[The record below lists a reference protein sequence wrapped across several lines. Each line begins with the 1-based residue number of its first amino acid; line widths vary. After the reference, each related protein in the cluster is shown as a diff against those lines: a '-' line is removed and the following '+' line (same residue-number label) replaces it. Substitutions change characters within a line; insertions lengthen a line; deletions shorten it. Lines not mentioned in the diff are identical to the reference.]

1 MNPQIAQLA
10 REPHGKPYQSRLLP
24 YSDEIRGWRDEHVAY
39 RTIAA
44 RLAERGCVV
53 SHAAVHDFVRV
64 RDASRSHRQYAMT
77 PPMVETFTRSVNSW
91 QAATQSATSEVKS
104 AVTEPGAAAPKKF
117 IHHDQPVRKSALS
130 DEQLQINDPL
140 ARSQPTKQESHVPT

>member
-10 REPHGKPYQSRLLP
+10 RKPRGKPYQSRLLP
-24 YSDEIRGWRDEHVAY
+24 YSDEIRRWRDVHVAY

-53 SHAAVHDFVRV
+53 SHAAVHDFVRA
-64 RDASRSHRQYAMT
+64 RDASRSRRQYAMP
-77 PPMVETFTRSVNSW
+77 PPMVETFTRSANQW
-91 QAATQSATSEVKS
+91 QAATQATISEPKS
-104 AVTEPGAAAPKKF
+104 VVTEPGAAAPKKF

-130 DEQLQINDPL
+130 DEQLQINNPL
-140 ARSQPTKQESHVPT
+140 ARSQQPK